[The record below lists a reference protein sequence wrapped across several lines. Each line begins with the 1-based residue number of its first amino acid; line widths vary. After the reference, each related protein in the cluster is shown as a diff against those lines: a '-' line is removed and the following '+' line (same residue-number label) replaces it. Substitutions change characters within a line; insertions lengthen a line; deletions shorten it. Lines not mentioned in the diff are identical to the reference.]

1 MKVVRRAILFGLAL
15 FAVGGYA
22 SAATGSRN
30 EKSIE
35 GSSIATSMKGD
46 TQHASDQDIRKRVRA
61 ALDSAPYLYAE
72 HITVTSKNGVVT
84 LNGLVGSEW
93 DLRDAIKVSS
103 RVDGVRRVDDDLEIW
118 DFGGSRR

>member
-1 MKVVRRAILFGLAL
+1 MKVVKRVILFGLAL

-30 EKSIE
+30 EESI
-35 GSSIATSMKGD
+35 GASSIATSTKGD
-46 TQHASDQDIRKRVRA
+46 TQHASDQDIRTRVRA

-72 HITVTSKNGVVT
+72 HITVTSKDGVVT